1 MRKLRLF
8 FKAVFL
14 FLKEGS
20 LTWNNSELDWTE
32 QDALSLG
39 HYLGTTSG
47 KHLAARLRF
56 ASLEHNRTAVQDGK
70 KHRCGIATGY
80 MLAVNDIQLLSSSAI
95 DSPAQASEG
104 TNDNVVSF
112 GETAGLSH
120 LSP

>member
-1 MRKLRLF
+1 MRKLKLF
-8 FKAVFL
+8 LKAVFL
-14 FLKEGS
+14 LMKEGS
-20 LTWNNSELDWTE
+20 ATWNNAELDWTE

-39 HYLGTTSG
+39 HFLMTTSG
-47 KHLAARLRF
+47 KHMAARLRF

-80 MLAVNDIQLLSSSAI
+80 MLAVHDIELLSQNAI
-95 DSPAQASEG
+95 DSHAQASEG

>member
-14 FLKEGS
+14 VLQQGS
-20 LTWNNSELDWTE
+20 AWNNPDLEWTE
-32 QDALSLG
+32 QDALGLS
-39 HYLGTTSG
+39 HYLGNTSG
-47 KHLAARLRF
+47 KRLAARLRF
-56 ASLEHNRTAVQDGK
+56 ASLEHNRTAVDDGG
-70 KHRCGIATGY
+70 KHRCGIASGY
-80 MLAVNDIQLLSSSAI
+80 MRCLQDIQFLAQGAI

-112 GETAGLSH
+112 GETAGLTH

>member
-8 FKAVFL
+8 LKAVL
-14 FLKEGS
+14 LLLREGS
-20 LTWNNSELDWTE
+20 TWNNSDLDWTE

-39 HYLGTTSG
+39 HYLGTSSG

-80 MLAVNDIQLLSSSAI
+80 MLAVHDIELLSQNAI